1 MNNESIKLAL
11 EKWAKDKGYESF
23 SKILHCAPKIF
34 NGLEEDLKNE
44 GVFFLLRPS
53 TIERFSQNREY
64 FTKTGERKNRRKL
77 PKERDYLIASW
88 ASLYGLSHWVRG
100 GAGIGID
107 FKTEDELVDKVGL
120 KYALL
125 NRDSVFYS
133 AVMEWLGK
141 MDWNYSPAERID
153 WPTLFENPKDLT
165 VPFDDWAFVEFTV
178 QGDWEK
184 ETKYL
189 GVTNCGRLGLFEAKG
204 GLYLIAPLVDNLQS
218 GDEVFQVLDKMKAD
232 GLIANPTNAEY
243 EDDEEG
249 EE

>member
-23 SKILHCAPKIF
+23 SKILPCAPEIF

-53 TIERFSQNREY
+53 SIEKFSQDREY
-64 FTKTGERKNRRKL
+64 FTKNGDKAIRRKI

-88 ASLYGLSHWVRG
+88 ASPSGLSQWVRG
-100 GAGIGID
+100 GLGNIID
-107 FKTEDELVDKVGL
+107 FKTEGELVNKVELG
-120 KYALL
+120 YGLL
-125 NRDSVFYS
+125 NRDSVFYP
-133 AVMEWLGK
+133 AIMEWLGK
-141 MDWNYSPAERID
+141 MNRNYSQAERID
-153 WPTLFENPKDLT
+153 WPTVFEDPKDLI

-178 QGDWEK
+178 QGEWEK

-204 GLYLIAPLVDNLQS
+204 GLYLIAPLVENLQS
-218 GDEVFQVLDKMKAD
+218 GDEVFQVLENMKED
-232 GLIANPTNAEY
+232 SLIASPTNPEY
-243 EDDEEG
+243 LDDEEG